1 VLVMAD
7 AGEDNLLHAI
17 ERDEAWLAEVMR
29 AYPAPACR
37 SLDLVKQRV
46 RIEVVEQA
54 LPLGAVDVPTEGL
67 ADTLAGVKSAV
78 RRELAEMSGESAD
91 DARADLEDAISRY
104 EAQVS
109 AYRFG
114 RWARIGAGLAVAALV
129 ALWFAPRWLA
139 PPNEPGPVLV
149 ENGGAIDAP
158 GVAPDSGAGAPAD
171 AATYFEDWQATLAQ
185 DSSGTMAE
193 ELAEIDA
200 EIDGLADSY
209 LSIGADDWG
218 DDLDALGDDLD
229 GLIGDLDD
237 WEDV

>member
-29 AYPAPACR
+29 AFPAPVCR
-37 SLDLVKQRV
+37 SLDQVKQQV
-46 RIEVVEQA
+46 RIEVAEQA

-78 RRELAEMSGESAD
+78 RRELAEMSGESMD

-139 PPNEPGPVLV
+139 PNEPGPVLV